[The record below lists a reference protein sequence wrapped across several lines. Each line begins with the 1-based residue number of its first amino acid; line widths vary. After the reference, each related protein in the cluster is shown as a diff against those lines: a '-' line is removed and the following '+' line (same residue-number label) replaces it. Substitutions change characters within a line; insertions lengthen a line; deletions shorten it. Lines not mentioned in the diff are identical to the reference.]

1 MARAIQGQVAI
12 VTGASS
18 GIGAATARELAR
30 RGAKVVLA
38 ARRAAELEALAAAI
52 KAAGGEALVAPTDV
66 GAPEE
71 IARLVEQTVAAFGRV
86 DILVNSAGIGWNR
99 KVAETPAEDL
109 ARIVGIDLTGTMLAT
124 RAVLPGMLER
134 RQGVIIVLS
143 SIFGHIPLEPA
154 YSATKFGVRG
164 FALALRRQI
173 KHSGVAVSVVSPGF
187 VRTPLTVGVRIPM
200 VGPERVARL
209 IVRMA
214 ARPRREVVVPRI
226 YRAAFV
232 FDRLVPGLFDWLARA
247 LG

>member
-1 MARAIQGQVAI
+1 MARKLRGQVGI

-38 ARRAAELEALAAAI
+38 ARRATELETLAAEIRAL
-52 KAAGGEALVAPTDV
+52 GGEALVVPTDV
-66 GAPEE
+66 TMPGE
-71 IARLVEQTVAAFGRV
+71 IQRLVEQTVRTFGRV
-86 DILVNSAGIGWNR
+86 DILVNSAGIAWNR
-99 KVAETPAEDL
+99 KVVETPAEDL
-109 ARIVGIDLTGTMLAT
+109 VRIVGVDLTGTMLAT

-134 RQGVIIVLS
+134 HQGVVIVLS

-173 KHSGVAVSVVSPGF
+173 KRSGVAVSVVSPGF
-187 VRTPLTVGVRIPM
+187 VRTPLTAGIRIPM
-200 VGPERVARL
+200 VSPERVARV
-209 IVRMA
+209 IVRIA

-226 YRAAFV
+226 YRVAFV
-232 FDRLVPGLFDWLARA
+232 IDRFAPGLTDWLARA